1 MSYSFISSPSP
12 NFDERCLP
20 VDLLVLHYT
29 GMASGKEALERLCD
43 PVAKVSAHYMIE
55 EGGRIFHLVDEDKRA
70 WHAGVSSWEGETDI
84 NSRSI
89 GVELV
94 NGGHDYGL
102 PAYPDKQIRA
112 LLYLLEDI
120 IKRWPDLHP
129 SQCVGHSDIAPA
141 RKQDPGELFPW
152 QYLAEAGFGLWPEF
166 REQQQIMPALP
177 AFSSTTPLS
186 RKSTG
191 EPVLYL
197 QKKLALFGYGLEKTG
212 CYDEQTEEVVRA
224 FHRHFYPEN
233 LKGCATMT
241 SLALLESLCVQ
252 KHAISHKIRHI

>member
-152 QYLAEAGFGLWPEF
+152 QYLARSRVLGFGQNLGNSNRLCQPCLPSLPLHLSPEKA
-166 REQQQIMPALP
+166 QGNP
-177 AFSSTTPLS
+177 SSTF
-186 RKSTG
+186 RKSLLCSVM
-191 EPVLYL
+191 VLRKQAVMMSKRKRLYVPSIDI
-197 QKKLALFGYGLEKTG
+197 FI
-212 CYDEQTEEVVRA
+212 
-224 FHRHFYPEN
+224 
-233 LKGCATMT
+233 LK
-241 SLALLESLCVQ
+241 
-252 KHAISHKIRHI
+252 ISKDVPQ